1 MSSSTPTWISRIM
14 TPSLPARLLGNQGNR
29 GGSSRQAK
37 AEAIERRRLREE
49 RLQRRWSQ
57 DKAAAE
63 ACDLGERRGLPRP
76 SIDGNAIGRWE
87 RGVHHPDAFNGAL
100 LCELYGKSAVELDL
114 VQMPPSESPVLDTL
128 SVVDRRHFLQL
139 LGAAGLSIAVPD
151 PDQWERLEKAIRRSA
166 ALDNVLI
173 SELEA
178 QTSSLHQLERQIPAR
193 HLYARVELH
202 LDRLTDLLERA
213 PARLKRRLVMTAGDT
228 ASLGGWIA
236 WDMGDRESA
245 ARLYKI
251 ATLAAREG
259 DDPVLRACLLAYGA
273 PPHLARELLQS
284 ARSYID
290 GGAYPTALA
299 WIDGREA
306 EEAAAAGDAVA
317 APRLLEHGL
326 RVYEASQPDEER
338 TWTRFVDP
346 TRMAG
351 FAISTY
357 ARLGMTDSAL
367 RTATNVLGGLESGKK
382 RAIVLA
388 DTADVYLQQQDL
400 EAAEDGLQ
408 LADQALEAA
417 RETESTV
424 GYDHLRRLPPR
435 LEPWLQ
441 LSAARQLHDQLLR
454 L

>member
-1 MSSSTPTWISRIM
+1 M
-14 TPSLPARLLGNQGNR
+14 
-29 GGSSRQAK
+29 
-37 AEAIERRRLREE
+37 ERRRLREE

-57 DKAAAE
+57 DKAATE

-87 RGVHHPDAFNGAL
+87 RGVHHPDAFNNAL
-100 LCELYGKSAVELDL
+100 LCELYGKSAVDLDL

-128 SVVDRRHFLQL
+128 SAVDRRHFLQL

-173 SELEA
+173 SDLEA

-213 PARLKRRLVMTAGDT
+213 PTRLKRRLIATAGDT
-228 ASLGGWIA
+228 AALGGWIA

-245 ARLYKI
+245 ARLYKL

-259 DDPVLRACLLAYGA
+259 DDPGLRACLLAYCSYGA
-273 PPHLARELLQS
+273 PPHLARQLLQS
-284 ARSYID
+284 ARSYVD
-290 GGAYPTALA
+290 GSAFPTTLA

-306 EEAAAAGDAVA
+306 EETAAAGDAVTA
-317 APRLLEHGL
+317 RRLLEHGL
-326 RVYEASQPDEER
+326 RVYEASQPDQER

-346 TRMAG
+346 ARMAG

-367 RTATNVLGGLESGKK
+367 DATTSALGGLESDKK

-400 EAAEDGLQ
+400 AAAEAGLQ
-408 LADQALEAA
+408 LGDQALAAA

-424 GYDHLRRLPPR
+424 AFAHLKRLRPQNTSGWSLRSSIFGTFRYREGVPDSKVEFSHQMR
-435 LEPWLQ
+435 
-441 LSAARQLHDQLLR
+441 AARS
-454 L
+454 